1 MDSSTRQLSAKI
13 DNNEQAIKSSQGQI
27 EELNSITRDQGQKI
41 STLDNGL
48 KQTESKAQQALNT
61 GEAAQNTASKA
72 VNQVSTLENKF
83 QNRNRY
89 AVVKEEQVRFNF
101 NSAKLDP
108 SFKKVLS
115 DVAHQLK
122 QNPDI
127 ILVMEGH
134 TDATGPKD
142 YNIELGQK
150 RLQAVIRYLVVDQ
163 EVPINRISNLSFGE
177 DRPITPNKTKEGRAQ
192 NRSVVLRVMGPELAG
207 KEGMVSQVEGPSL

>member
-48 KQTESKAQQALNT
+48 KQTESKAHQALNK

-72 VNQVSTLENKF
+72 VNQVSALENTF